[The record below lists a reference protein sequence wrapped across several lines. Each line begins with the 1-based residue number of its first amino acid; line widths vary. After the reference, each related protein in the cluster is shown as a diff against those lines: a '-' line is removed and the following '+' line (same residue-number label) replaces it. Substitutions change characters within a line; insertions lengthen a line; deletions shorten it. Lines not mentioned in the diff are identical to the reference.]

1 MTSKKILNKEMEV
14 IAGISGTPIGT
25 QLKTAEGICDA
36 IIANP
41 TVATVTP
48 TALSVKTKIAG
59 ILLLEIEK
67 TDYMKKVNSITEQI
81 NAETREVRVTI
92 NSQWCS
98 QVQATPGITAAD
110 VLLIGMKIKGEGAG
124 GVEAKVVNK
133 ASESNPLISK
143 IESNLHMK
151 HKIHII
157 NSAKGNKGIPPDA
170 SACIVYMQIGGT
182 TLPTDIDK
190 MTYVGKISNGSI
202 TRDFKPEDVG
212 KIVYYIAV
220 YIDLKTD
227 EPMIYSPVASALIN

>member
-25 QLKTAEGICDA
+25 QLKTADGICDA

-41 TVATVTP
+41 TIATVSP
-48 TALSVKTKIAG
+48 TALSIKTKIADVY
-59 ILLLEIEK
+59 ILEK
-67 TDYMKKVNSITEQI
+67 QKNDFLKKANSIYEQI
-81 NAETREVRVTI
+81 IAETREIRMTI

-110 VLLIGMKIKGEGAG
+110 VLLIGMKIKGEGSG
-124 GVEAKVVNK
+124 GVDAKVVNK
-133 ASESNPLISK
+133 ASESNPLINK
-143 IESNLHMK
+143 IDSNLHMK
-151 HKIHII
+151 HKIHVI

-182 TLPTDIDK
+182 ILPTDIDK